1 MITEEMIRA
10 GYDAGVV
17 TLLDAPTGGEAV
29 CKIGDYWF
37 YFWNGDPEQ
46 FISRDVFLQRYSK
59 EQIVHAIWM
68 GLEEFR
74 ELWSQFGP
82 EYVYYETVLRK
93 RLDQEL
99 SLEQKRLRERMRA
112 ALETEIAT
120 MFPSCQE
127 DFPESFINDVVK
139 DVFEFSAWQQK
150 GEYSTEDIRSAI
162 QRVVLVAVQ
171 AKDSI
176 ALPKL

>member
-17 TLLDAPTGGEAV
+17 TLIDAPNGGEVV

-46 FISRDVFLQRYSK
+46 IISREVFLHKCGK
-59 EQIVHAIWM
+59 EQIVHAIWLA
-68 GLEEFR
+68 LEEFR

-82 EYVYYETVLRK
+82 EYGYYEAVLRR

>member
-29 CKIGDYWF
+29 CKIGDYGF

-82 EYVYYETVLRK
+82 EYGYYEAVLRR

-120 MFPSCQE
+120 MFPSFQE

-139 DVFEFSAWQQK
+139 DVFEFSAWQRK

-162 QRVVLVAVQ
+162 QRVVLAAVQ
-171 AKDSI
+171 ARDT
-176 ALPKL
+176 LPKL

>member
-17 TLLDAPTGGEAV
+17 TLIDAPNGGEVV

-99 SLEQKRLRERMRA
+99 SSEQKGLRELLRA

-120 MFPSCQE
+120 MFPSCHE

-139 DVFEFSAWQQK
+139 DVFEFSAWQRK
-150 GEYSTEDIRSAI
+150 GEYCMEDIRSAI
-162 QRVVLVAVQ
+162 QRVVLAAVQ
-171 AKDSI
+171 ARDT
-176 ALPKL
+176 LPKL

>member
-17 TLLDAPTGGEAV
+17 TLIDAPNGGEVV

-46 FISRDVFLQRYSK
+46 IISREVFLHKCGK
-59 EQIVHAIWM
+59 EQIVHAIWLA
-68 GLEEFR
+68 LEEFR

-99 SLEQKRLRERMRA
+99 SSEQKCLRELLRA

-120 MFPSCQE
+120 MFPSCHG

-139 DVFEFSAWQQK
+139 DVFEFSAWQRK
-150 GEYSTEDIRSAI
+150 GEYCMEDIRSAI
-162 QRVVLVAVQ
+162 QRVVLAAVQ
-171 AKDSI
+171 ARDT
-176 ALPKL
+176 LPKL